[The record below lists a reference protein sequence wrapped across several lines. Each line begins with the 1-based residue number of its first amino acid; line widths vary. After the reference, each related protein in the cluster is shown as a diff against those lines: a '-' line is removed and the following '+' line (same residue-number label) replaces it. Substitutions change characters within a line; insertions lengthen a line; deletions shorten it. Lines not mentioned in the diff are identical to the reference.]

1 MEPIIDVNA
10 APGAEAADVIKD
22 TTAATFVQDV
32 IEASQET
39 PVIVDFWATWCGP
52 CKQLTPVLENVVRAA
67 RGAVNLVKVDIDQ
80 NQQIAQQLRI
90 QSVPTVYAFYKGRP
104 VDGFQG
110 AVPESQVKEFVQKL
124 AETAGGSAKSPLDE
138 ALEQAAELAEQG
150 NYEHAGA
157 LYGQIVQ
164 AAPDNL
170 PARAG
175 LARCHMQKGDN
186 DAARAVLDGLTD
198 QQKADKDI
206 VPVLTALELAGKA
219 AVQAGAAEDLR
230 ARVEADPK
238 DHQARYDLALALY
251 AGNARE
257 EAIDQLLEIIRRDR
271 GWNDDAARKQLL
283 ELFEAMGPAD
293 ELTMAGRRKLSS
305 ILFS

>member
-1 MEPIIDVNA
+1 MEPILDVNA
-10 APGAEAADVIKD
+10 APATDAADVIKD
-22 TTAATFVQDV
+22 ATAASFVQDV

-52 CKQLTPVLENVVRAA
+52 CKQLTPMLENVVRGA
-67 RGAVNLVKVDIDQ
+67 RGAVKLVKVDIDQ

-110 AVPESQVKEFVQKL
+110 AVPESQVKAFVQRL
-124 AETAGGSAKSPLDE
+124 AETAGGSAKSPVEE
-138 ALEQAAELAEQG
+138 ALEQAAELVEQG
-150 NYEHAGA
+150 QHEHAGA
-157 LYGQIVQ
+157 LYGQILQ

-186 DAARAVLDGLTD
+186 DAALGLLDGLTD
-198 QQKADKDI
+198 EQKADKEI
-206 VPVLTALELAGKA
+206 APVLTALELADKA
-219 AVQAGAAEDLR
+219 AEQAGAAGELR

-271 GWNDDAARKQLL
+271 AWNDDAARKQLL
-283 ELFEAMGPAD
+283 ELFEAMGPTDA
-293 ELTMAGRRKLSS
+293 LTAAGRRKLSS

>member
-1 MEPIIDVNA
+1 MEPILDVNA
-10 APGAEAADVIKD
+10 APAANAADVIKD
-22 TTAATFVQDV
+22 ATAASFVQDV
-32 IEASQET
+32 IEASRET

-52 CKQLTPVLENVVRAA
+52 CKQLTPMLEKVVREA
-67 RGAVNLVKVDIDQ
+67 RGAVRLVKVDIDQ

-90 QSVPTVYAFYKGRP
+90 QSVPTVYAFYQGRP

-110 AVPESQVKEFVQKL
+110 AVPESQIKDFVQRL
-124 AETAGGSAKSPLDE
+124 AESAGGSAKSPIDE
-138 ALEQAAELAEQG
+138 ALEQARELFDEG
-150 NYEHAGA
+150 NFEHAGA

-175 LARCHMQKGDN
+175 LARCLMQKGDN
-186 DAARAVLDGLTD
+186 AGAQALVEGLTD
-198 QQKADKDI
+198 EQKADKEI
-206 VPVLTALELAGKA
+206 APVLAALELAGKA
-219 AVQAGAAEDLR
+219 AEQAGAAEELR
-230 ARVEADPK
+230 ARVDADPA

-251 AGNARE
+251 AGGARA
-257 EAIDQLLEIIRRDR
+257 EAIDQLLEIIRRNR

-283 ELFEAMGPAD
+283 ELFAAIGATD
-293 ELTMAGRRKLSS
+293 ELTVAGRRKLSS

>member
-1 MEPIIDVNA
+1 MEPILDVNA
-10 APGAEAADVIKD
+10 APAADAADVIKD
-22 TTAATFVQDV
+22 TTAASFVQDV
-32 IEASQET
+32 IEASQDT

-67 RGAVNLVKVDIDQ
+67 RGAVKLVKVDIDK

-110 AVPESQVKEFVQKL
+110 AVPESQVKEFVQRL
-124 AETAGGSAKSPLDE
+124 AESAGGSAKSPVDE
-138 ALEQAAELAEQG
+138 ALEQAAALFEQG
-150 NYEHAGA
+150 NFDHAGG
-157 LYGQIVQ
+157 LYGQILQ

-175 LARCHMQKGDN
+175 LARCHMQHGDLA
-186 DAARAVLDGLTD
+186 AARALLDGLTD
-198 QQKADKDI
+198 AQKADKEI
-206 VPVLTALELAGKA
+206 APVLTALELAGKA
-219 AVQAGAAEDLR
+219 AEQAGAADELR
-230 ARVEADPK
+230 ARVEADPA

-251 AGNARE
+251 AGKARE

-283 ELFEAMGPAD
+283 ELFEAMGPTD
-293 ELTMAGRRKLSS
+293 PLTGAGRRKLSS